1 MNNILTS
8 LLAIHISVC
17 FCVAQTSTGTFQSFG
32 LGGTSVTSMTT
43 EFAGRGLATPKRM
56 LFVGTEKDG
65 VFQSPAFDAPNSW
78 TSLGL
83 EGKEITA
90 MTVKHWG
97 VGPMDGLLLL
107 AAIKP
112 RQATRDTLIFV
123 REVGIKPDIA
133 WAGRDSGIDKK
144 KLTLIKA
151 MNSFYTTGHEPFLPV
166 FAGGD
171 RAMYASTTDFWNE
184 VLPNDPWKINSID
197 VQPHWRAQRNDACAV
212 GQWNLSPAL
221 YRSTDFGV
229 TWEQTVMPLM
239 IEGEAFSVAINPR
252 SPDSLYV
259 GMQSGVWISPD
270 AGKTWKQNYITAM
283 RVQFT
288 TIAID
293 PLNPQNVFIGG
304 ADDQNRFAMFQTFD
318 GGKSWMQYNPPIRMI
333 LSGIS
338 CIIAMHPDQKNDPHV
353 FISTL
358 GTGVWLYKPAF
369 TTGLTDAAIAPDEFQ
384 LHQNYPNPFHDVT
397 TIAFTLR
404 QRSHVDIRVRDALGR
419 VIAHVLDG
427 VREANTH
434 TISWSAKD
442 YPAGV
447 YSIEMLVGKKF
458 IARRSLLVR

>member
-8 LLAIHISVC
+8 LFAIHISVC

-32 LGGTSVTSMTT
+32 LGGTSVTALTT
-43 EFAGRGLATPKRM
+43 EFAGRGIATPKRM
-56 LFVGTEKDG
+56 LFAGTEKDG
-65 VFQSPAFDAPNSW
+65 VFQSPAFDATNSW
-78 TSLGL
+78 TSLGF

-97 VGPMDGLLLL
+97 RGPIDGLQLLVG
-107 AAIKP
+107 IKP
-112 RQATRDTLIFV
+112 RQTTRDTLVFV
-123 REVGIKPDIA
+123 REVGVNPDNA
-133 WAGRDSGIDKK
+133 WVGKDSGIDKK

-151 MNSFYTTGHEPFLPV
+151 MNSFYTSGHEPLLPV
-166 FAGGD
+166 FVGGD
-171 RAMYASTTDFWNE
+171 RAMYASMTGFWND
-184 VLPNDPWKINSID
+184 VFPNEPWKINSID
-197 VQPHWRAQRNDACAV
+197 LHPHWRDKRNDAYAV

-229 TWEQTVMPLM
+229 TWERNVMPLM

-252 SPDSLYV
+252 FPDSLYV
-259 GMQSGVWISPD
+259 GMQGGVWISSD

-288 TIAID
+288 RIAID
-293 PLNPQNVFIGG
+293 PRSPQNIFIGG
-304 ADDQNRFAMFQTFD
+304 ADDQNRFVMFQTFD

-333 LSGIS
+333 LSGITS
-338 CIIAMHPDQKNDPHV
+338 IIAMHPDQKNDLHV

-358 GTGVWLYKPAF
+358 GTGVWLYKPSF
-369 TTGLTDAAIAPDEFQ
+369 TTGVTAEAIEADDFQ

-404 QRSHVDIRVRDALGR
+404 QRSHVDIRIRDALGR
-419 VIAHVLDG
+419 EVAHVLDG
-427 VREANTH
+427 VMEANTQS
-434 TISWSAKD
+434 ISWSAQD
-442 YPAGV
+442 YPSGV

-458 IARRSLLVR
+458 IARRSVLIR